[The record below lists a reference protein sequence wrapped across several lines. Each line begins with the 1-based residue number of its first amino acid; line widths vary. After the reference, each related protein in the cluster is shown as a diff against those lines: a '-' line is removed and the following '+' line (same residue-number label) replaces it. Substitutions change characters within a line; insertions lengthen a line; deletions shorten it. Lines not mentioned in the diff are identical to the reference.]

1 MEWQVNDSLAE
12 VLRNVP
18 SISITNAGQA
28 GIKRI
33 RIRGEDSY
41 RIAILID
48 DQETTD
54 LRGEGAPPSLD
65 PAPVD
70 C

>member
-1 MEWQVNDSLAE
+1 MAWQVNESLAE
-12 VLRNVP
+12 VLLNVP

-28 GIKRI
+28 GMKRI
-33 RIRGEDSY
+33 RILGEDSY

-54 LRGEGAPPSLD
+54 LHGEGAPLSLN
-65 PAPVD
+65 PAPVE
-70 C
+70 